1 MLLGLIIFIL
11 ALLAALVSWSAY
23 VARGVERWVPMDG
36 RLVEVPGAR
45 LHVVELG
52 PEGAPAV
59 VMVHGILS
67 QLRVFSHSL
76 AGRLARDHRVIL
88 VDRPGWGYSRLAGAR
103 LGIAGQADAIAALID
118 RLGLE
123 RPLLV
128 GHSMGG
134 AVSLALALAHPG
146 KVRGL
151 ALVAPYTQ
159 PIERPPEPLK
169 GLVVP
174 PALRRLIAWTLAV
187 PIAMRMGKAK
197 TAEIFHPDPVP
208 ADFAIE
214 GGGALAI
221 RPASFEQ
228 GAFEMRA
235 APPAMQAQAAR
246 YGEIALPV
254 AILYGHGDTLLDPQL
269 HGADTARQIPGA
281 TCTLIEG
288 GHMLPITHAGQVE
301 SWMRGL

>member
-1 MLLGLIIFIL
+1 MIWIVM
-11 ALLAALVSWSAY
+11 ALAALVAALALWSGY
-23 VARGVERWVPMDG
+23 GARGGERLVPLDG
-36 RLVEVPGAR
+36 RLVEILGAR

-52 PEGAPAV
+52 EGPPV

-76 AGRLARDHRVIL
+76 AKRLASDHRVIL
-88 VDRPGWGYSRLAGAR
+88 VDRPGWGYSSGPR
-103 LGIAGQADAIAALID
+103 LGVAAQADAIAALID

-123 RPLLV
+123 KPLLV

-134 AVSLALALAHPG
+134 AVSLALALAHPD

-151 ALVAPYTQ
+151 ALIAPYTQ

-187 PIAMRMGKAK
+187 PIAMRTGRAK
-197 TAEIFHPDPVP
+197 TVEIFRPDPVP
-208 ADFAIE
+208 ADFAVK
-214 GGGALAI
+214 GGGVLAI

-235 APPAMQAQAAR
+235 APPAMQAQALR

-254 AILYGHGDTLLDPQL
+254 AILYGHGDTLLDPEL
-269 HGADTARQIPGA
+269 HGTDTARQIKGA

-288 GHMLPITHAGQVE
+288 GHMLPITHPDAVE
-301 SWMRGL
+301 AWLRAL